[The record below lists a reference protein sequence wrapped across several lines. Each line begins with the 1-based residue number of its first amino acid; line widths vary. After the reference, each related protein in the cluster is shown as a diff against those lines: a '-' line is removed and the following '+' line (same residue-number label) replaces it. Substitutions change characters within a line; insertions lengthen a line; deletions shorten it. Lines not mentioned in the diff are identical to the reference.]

1 MAFSIVERQKL
12 KNTVEQVL
20 HAPGNYRGGI
30 LEMAMVVDCNLS
42 GETVREVSKEIVSIL
57 KSHSEVFRNVR
68 FHLIQWQSDSKI
80 IKELSSMALILTGGA
95 WESYEQAKED
105 KCMDELVRQLKLF
118 YARSKL
124 IILLTDR
131 EPTVNDEQT
140 VKNNMQPFLRK
151 KLIYAVKDE
160 NGCKIHKNLV

>member
-1 MAFSIVERQKL
+1 MNKIPNRQAICD
-12 KNTVEQVL
+12 VL
-20 HAPGNYRGGI
+20 
-30 LEMAMVVDCNLS
+30 L
-42 GETVREVSKEIVSIL
+42 
-57 KSHSEVFRNVR
+57 
-68 FHLIQWQSDSKI
+68 
-80 IKELSSMALILTGGA
+80 
-95 WESYEQAKED
+95 EQAKED